1 MTQPL
6 AMIGQTISHYRI
18 TEKLGGGGMGVVYK
32 AEDTKLL
39 RFVALKFLPDG
50 FAVDPQ
56 TLSRFEREAQA
67 ASALN
72 HPNICTIYEIG
83 EHDGHPFIA
92 MEFLDGQTLKHL
104 TDHQSLPSAQVLEL
118 GIQIAD
124 ALDAAHAQGI
134 IHRDIKPANLFVT
147 KRSQAKILDFG
158 LAKVTR
164 TTFTSGL
171 LETPTITSV
180 ELLTSPGAV
189 LGTVA
194 YMSPEQARGEEL
206 DARTDLFSFGAVL
219 YQMVTARLAFSGQT
233 SAIIHDAILNRSPAL
248 PSTVISDVS
257 PEIERIINKALEK
270 DRNLR
275 YQSAAEMRT
284 DLQRI
289 KRDTE
294 SGKTSA
300 TASSLSRTSKPPAA
314 QRTSWLLIAASVL
327 VLAACAVGGY
337 FYLHR
342 PPKLTDKDT
351 IVLADFANSTGDPIF
366 DDTLKQALSASLRQ
380 SPFLNVLSDS
390 RVSATLKQM
399 TRPPNTPLTPEI
411 IREVCQRADSKAWV
425 AGTIAPLGTE
435 YVVGL
440 KAINC
445 LNGDTLAQEQVT
457 AANKEKVL
465 DAVGKAATQLRGK
478 LGESLST
485 VGSLDVPLSQVTTV
499 SLDALK
505 AFSLGNQTL
514 REKGS
519 YAAIPFYQHAI
530 TLDPNFAGAYLS
542 LGKMYANNGESEKA
556 DDLFAKAYS
565 LRAHASE
572 REAFD
577 IESMYHQHVTGDLES
592 ATRVFR
598 EWLGSYPREHA
609 ALGNLANAYNN
620 SGNYE
625 LAVDL
630 NRKSLEQSPNDVIA
644 YINLAL
650 NFVELNRFS
659 EARAT
664 IQAALDRKLDAE
676 QLHYLL
682 FALAFQA
689 GDQRAMSEQVAWS
702 EANPET
708 ISKFLSLEAAVQA
721 YSGHL
726 RRSRELTERAI
737 VSAEHAGQKTSAEYR
752 RLKAALVEAAFGNF
766 SVSRQAALA
775 SLGWSV
781 LGQDRGGIAAL
792 ALAWSG
798 EESHAQTVLDEL
810 SARFPH
816 GTLVQSVVLPTVQA
830 QIELSRKNP
839 EKSLELLQAAMPYE
853 LTGSSLGGCVYP
865 AYVRG
870 EAYLALKNGVAAAAE
885 FQKILEH
892 RGLVGSCET
901 GALAHLGI
909 ARAFALQGDTE
920 KAKLAYQE
928 FLTLSK
934 DADPDIPILVAAKSE
949 FTKLESGKPE
959 SAKPGAE
966 QSH

>member
-1 MTQPL
+1 
-6 AMIGQTISHYRI
+6 MIGQTISHYRI
-18 TEKLGGGGMGVVYK
+18 TQKLGGGGMGVVYK

-39 RFVALKFLPDG
+39 RFVALKFLPEG
-50 FAVDPQ
+50 FAAEPQ
-56 TLSRFEREAQA
+56 TLTRFEREAQA

-104 TDHQSLPSAQVLEL
+104 TDHQSLPSVQVLEL

-147 KRSQAKILDFG
+147 KRGQAKILDFG

-164 TTFTSGL
+164 NNSTSGFSD
-171 LETPTITSV
+171 TPTITSGD
-180 ELLTSPGAV
+180 LLTSPGAV
-189 LGTVA
+189 VGTVA

-233 SAIIHDAILNRSPAL
+233 SAIIHDAILNRTPAL
-248 PSTVISDVS
+248 PSTVIPDVS
-257 PEIERIINKALEK
+257 PELEHLINKALEK

-275 YQSAAEMRT
+275 YQSAAEIRT

-294 SGKTSA
+294 SGRISA
-300 TASSLSRTSKPPAA
+300 TTGRLANPPA
-314 QRTSWLLIAASVL
+314 QRGTWPQRTTSWLLVPISFL
-327 VLAACAVGGY
+327 VLAACVLGGY
-337 FYLHR
+337 FYFHR
-342 PPKLTDKDT
+342 PAPKLTDKDT

-399 TRPPNTPLTPEI
+399 TRPPNTPLTADV

-425 AGTIAPLGTE
+425 AGSIAPLGSE

-445 LNGDTLAQEQVT
+445 LNGDILAQEQFT

-465 DAVGKAATQLRGK
+465 DALGKAATQLRGK

-485 VGSLDVPLSQVTTV
+485 VGSLDVPLPQATTV

-505 AFSLGNQTL
+505 AYSIGVQTL

-519 YAAIPFYQHAI
+519 FAAVPFFQHAVE
-530 TLDPNFAGAYLS
+530 LDPNFAGAYLN
-542 LGKMYANNGESEKA
+542 LGKMYLNNGESEKA

-565 LRAHASE
+565 LRTHASE
-572 REAFD
+572 REGFD
-577 IESMYHQHVTGDLES
+577 IESMYHEHVTGDLEN

-598 EWLGSYPREHA
+598 EWLASYPRERVA
-609 ALGNLANAYNN
+609 IGNLALVYSA
-620 SGNYE
+620 SGDFE
-625 LAVDL
+625 QAADL
-630 NRKSLEQSPNDVIA
+630 DRKSLEQSPNDVIS
-644 YINLAL
+644 YINLARVL
-650 NFVELNRFS
+650 IALNRFD

-664 IQAALDRKLDAE
+664 VRAAFDRKLDAE

-682 FALAFQA
+682 YSLASVA
-689 GDQRAMSEQVAWS
+689 GDQRAMAEQIAWS

-708 ISKFLSLEAAVQA
+708 ISKFLSLQAAVEA

-726 RRSRELTERAI
+726 RKSRELTQRAI
-737 VSAEHAGQKTSAEYR
+737 ASAEHAGQKTSAEYR

-766 SVSRQAALA
+766 SVARQAALA

-798 EESHAQTVLDEL
+798 EESHAQTVLGEL

-830 QIELSRKNP
+830 QIELAHKNP
-839 EKSLELLQAAMPYE
+839 EKSIELLRVSAPYE
-853 LTGSSLGGCVYP
+853 FTGGSLDGCVYP
-865 AYVRG
+865 AYLRG
-870 EAYLALKNGVAAAAE
+870 QAYLAVKNGAAAAAE
-885 FQKILEH
+885 FQKILDH
-892 RGLVGSCET
+892 RGLVGTCET
-901 GALAHLGI
+901 GALARLGI
-909 ARAFALQGDTE
+909 ARAYALQGDTE
-920 KAKLAYQE
+920 KASAAYQE
-928 FLTLSK
+928 FLTLWK
-934 DADPDIPILVAAKSE
+934 DADPDIPVFVAAKSE
-949 FTKLESGKPE
+949 FAKLA
-959 SAKPGAE
+959 SAKPASE
-966 QSH
+966 KPH